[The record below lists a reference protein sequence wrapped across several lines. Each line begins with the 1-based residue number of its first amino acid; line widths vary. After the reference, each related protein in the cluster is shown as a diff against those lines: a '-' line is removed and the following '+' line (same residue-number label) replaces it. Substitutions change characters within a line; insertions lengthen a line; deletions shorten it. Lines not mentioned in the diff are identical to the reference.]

1 MSTISRIAM
10 VVALLWTAP
19 AFAQSAQDHEAHHPD
34 AGPTAQAQPA
44 PPAAQPAAP
53 QAGRMG
59 PGMMGN
65 MAGAMPGSMMG
76 GSMMG
81 QGQMGPGGMMSMM
94 SGMMGPQAGGDHVEG
109 RIAFI
114 KAELKI
120 TEAQAPQWNAFAEA
134 VRGNVGRMVEMQ
146 RSMMGGQGAPSTLTA
161 RLALEDKLLTA
172 HLAALKKTEETL
184 AQLYGVLSDDQK
196 KIADT
201 IVLGPMGMPMGMM

>member
-1 MSTISRIAM
+1 MAAAFLC
-10 VVALLWTAP
+10 VAP
-19 AFAQSAQDHEAHHPD
+19 AFAQVAQDHDAHHPD
-34 AGPTAQAQPA
+34 AGTAAQAQAAP

-59 PGMMGN
+59 PAMMGN
-65 MAGAMPGSMMG
+65 TAGGAMPGSMMG

-81 QGQMGPGGMMSMM
+81 QGQIGPGGMMSMM
-94 SGMMGPQAGGDHVEG
+94 NMMMGPQAGGDHVEG

-120 TEAQAPQWNAFAEA
+120 TEAQAPQRNAFAEA

-146 RSMMGGQGAPSTLTA
+146 KSMMGGQGAPSTLPA

-172 HLAALKKTEETL
+172 HLAALKKTEDAL

-201 IVLGPMGMPMGMM
+201 IILGPMGMPMGMM